1 MHLVSP
7 EYIGGVQ
14 NVLAVCDG
22 GIFSSKASFYYFL
35 YIHPLMS
42 DKYKYTKDFDV
53 MEGFLVARKVFIIL
67 YTSIL

>member
-22 GIFSSKASFYYFL
+22 GIFSSKASFYYFV
-35 YIHPLMS
+35 YIHPSMS
-42 DKYKYTKDFDV
+42 DKYKYNIDFDV
-53 MEGFLVARKVFIIL
+53 LLNYYSLDDGVIEHIITTL
-67 YTSIL
+67 